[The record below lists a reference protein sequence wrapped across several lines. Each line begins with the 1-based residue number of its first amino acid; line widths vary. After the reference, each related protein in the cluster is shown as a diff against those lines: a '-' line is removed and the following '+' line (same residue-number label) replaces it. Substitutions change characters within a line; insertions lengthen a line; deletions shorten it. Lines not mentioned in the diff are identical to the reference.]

1 MQISMQRVSG
11 RVLPVYE
18 FTVIPSNPEQQ
29 YVLELEFERAE
40 ISWADAS
47 KNCEQSGRGFGRIS
61 LSCTGDA
68 VLKVR
73 VFIDRDNPKAR
84 FTMPSQPDF
93 RKEFNVGRRK

>member
-1 MQISMQRVSG
+1 MQRVSG
-11 RVLPVYE
+11 RVLPIYE

-40 ISWADAS
+40 ISWANAS

-73 VFIDRDNPKAR
+73 VLIDRENQKAR
-84 FTMPSQPDF
+84 FTMPSQQDF
-93 RKEFNVGRRK
+93 RKEFNMGRRK